1 MSTNQA
7 REDIGRRLGAVRS
20 SIRRAQLQ
28 RGGLLLATVALGGLL
43 AIMAADHFLA
53 PLPVAARWAMF
64 GLWLAATGAAL
75 VIGMRPLLRK
85 IGLVQVARW
94 IEGRHPE
101 IEERMSTVL
110 ELSGSDSGASLEL
123 LDELAKAAGE
133 DVGKVDAR
141 AEMKAVGAGRRWAR
155 PALVLALLFAALFV
169 IWPKEAARLAVRA
182 VAPFSNLGNA
192 AAVKFEV
199 KPGDIEL
206 LEGDALAIAIAY
218 AGPAD
223 ALDLA
228 MTMAGGNELTQPMN
242 REGDFWSYRMDPVRE
257 GFVYRARAGR
267 GESDA
272 FTVTMWPLPG
282 IGEPRV
288 KRTFP
293 EYAGL
298 LPTEEALGTGV
309 EAVRGTKVELAGVLN
324 TAVEAAWLEIEGT
337 RVAEGG
343 VEHSASGG
351 RVSFSWTLAADG
363 GGEAVVTLKHRL
375 GREVEALRFPVRVLE
390 DQLPVVRWLNPIARE
405 LRVRPDEVLGLRYEV
420 AEDFGVAE
428 AGLEVKTA
436 GQETK
441 QIAQDV
447 PAKLPGSA
455 RPARYRGA
463 GELAIG
469 ALVEAWP
476 GANEV
481 RLRVRAAD
489 ARPAELD
496 GPGVGYSEWLLI
508 RIDRNAESLA
518 RQEMRAEH
526 EEARET
532 IEQAI
537 RATQEARQKIDQS
550 GWEMKNEQLSKEA
563 EKNFEEAREKL
574 ADTQEKLENL
584 AGRMEESVHA
594 AKADDVKEAAE
605 QVEQARQEL
614 ESAPLQD
621 GQEQREEKLDQ
632 ARAEAEAAVKKL
644 EEVRNEMDRD
654 RQKIEEL
661 ARFQELAQ
669 QQQELARQAEQQAKQ
684 QAEQQA
690 TAQQESELPQD
701 WQDRQ
706 QAMEEALRQ
715 QLREQPQARAE
726 VLEDQAKEAQALA
739 EQARELSEAQ
749 KALEEQTRQMPV
761 ADQAA
766 PDAPPEAAVDSLREA
781 LAKEQAKIAEAA
793 AEQLA
798 EARQERSE
806 VADLLPEAVAA
817 TREASEQLS
826 KGEDQAAAE
835 AAREAVEALKESV
848 SPPEAGEPEAG
859 QPEAGQPEVGMP
871 EAGQPEAGQPEAG
884 QPEAGQPE
892 AGQPEAGQ
900 PEAGQPEAGQPEAG
914 QPEAGQPE
922 AGQPEAGQPEAGQPE
937 AGQPEAGQPEM
948 GQAPQ
953 GEAPAGQSGESPA
966 QQAERKA
973 EVEALAE
980 RQQDVAEAL
989 EALAAGNPAEA
1000 LQALQE
1006 MQAGEVGEL
1015 AEAIAEMP
1023 QAEASGSMNEAAN
1036 AAQQGS
1042 QQAQAAAE
1050 SGNQGK
1056 PQDAAGQ
1063 HQQSS
1068 ANLAQSAEALGR
1080 AAQEFAQAAEQA
1092 RGQQA
1097 DPNRAPLSPGDLAEA
1112 FQAASRA
1119 EGEAQAA
1126 QAAGQAQQAAAAMAR
1141 AARSARQSMQGRAQP
1156 GQPGQPG
1163 QPAPPGQPGNQPGQQ
1178 PDEGPRSRQA
1188 DPGVPPELAKLGIS
1202 AADWE
1207 KIQATL
1213 KSDVGDGGGAGVPEE
1228 YRGLVKKY
1236 FEAMTEE

>member
-20 SIRRAQLQ
+20 SIRRAQLL

-43 AIMAADHFLA
+43 AMMAADHFLA
-53 PLPVAARWAMF
+53 PLPSAVRWAMF
-64 GLWLAATGAAL
+64 VAWLLATGAAL
-75 VIGMRPLLRK
+75 VVGMRPLLRK

-101 IEERMSTVL
+101 IEERMSTVM
-110 ELSGSDSGASLEL
+110 ELSGTDSGASAGLLE
-123 LDELAKAAGE
+123 ELAKAAGE

-141 AEMKAVGAGRRWAR
+141 AEIKAVGAGRRWAR
-155 PALVLALLFAALFV
+155 PALALALMFAALFA

-206 LEGDALAIAIAY
+206 LDGDALLIETAY
-218 AGPAD
+218 DGPAD
-223 ALDLA
+223 SLDLV
-228 MTMAGGNELTQPMN
+228 MTMASGTEVTQPMN
-242 REGDFWSYRMDPVRE
+242 RDGDGWSYRMDPVRE

-282 IGEPRV
+282 IVEPRV
-288 KRTFP
+288 KRVFP
-293 EYAGL
+293 DYAGL

-309 EAVRGTKVELAGVLN
+309 EAVRGTKIELVGKLN
-324 TAVEAAWLEIEGT
+324 TAIEAAWLEVEGK
-337 RVAEGG
+337 RLAEGAI
-343 VEHSASGG
+343 ERSATGG

-390 DQLPVVRWLNPIARE
+390 DQLPVVRWLSPIARE
-405 LRVRPDEVLGLRYEV
+405 LRVRPDEVVGLRYEV

-428 AGLEVKTA
+428 VALEVKTA
-436 GQETK
+436 GKEPTRM
-441 QIAQDV
+441 AQDLPV
-447 PAKLPGSA
+447 KLGGASK
-455 RPARYRGA
+455 PARYRGE
-463 GELAIG
+463 GKLAIG
-469 ALVEAWP
+469 ALMETWP
-476 GANEV
+476 GANEI

-496 GPGVGYSEWLLI
+496 GPGVGHSEWLLI

-526 EEARET
+526 EEAREK

-537 RATQEARQKIDQS
+537 KATQEARQKMDQS
-550 GWEMKNEQLSKEA
+550 RWEMQNEKLSPQA

-574 ADTQEKLENL
+574 ADTKEKLEEL
-584 AGRMEESVHA
+584 AEQMEEGVHA
-594 AKADDVKEAAE
+594 AKADEVREASE
-605 QVEQARQEL
+605 QVEKAREEL

-621 GQEQREEKLDQ
+621 GKEQREEKMNA
-632 ARAEAEAAVKKL
+632 ARDEAEKAVKNL
-644 EEVRNEMDRD
+644 EEVRNAMDRD

-669 QQQELARQAEQQAKQ
+669 QQQELARQAEQQA
-684 QAEQQA
+684 
-690 TAQQESELPQD
+690 TAQQEAELPQE
-701 WQDRQ
+701 WQDKQ
-706 QAMEEALRQ
+706 QAMEEQLRQ

-726 VLEDQAKEAQALA
+726 VLEQQAEAAKALA

-749 KALEEQTRQMPV
+749 KALEEQSRQMP
-761 ADQAA
+761 AAAEQGQPEAPAQEQAQQ
-766 PDAPPEAAVDSLREA
+766 AAVDSLREA
-781 LAKEQAKIAEAA
+781 LAKEQEKIAEAA

-806 VADLLPEAVAA
+806 AADLLPEAVAA
-817 TREASEQLS
+817 TQEASEQLS

-848 SPPEAGEPEAG
+848 SPSEKGESEQGQSEQGQSEMGEP
-859 QPEAGQPEVGMP
+859 Q
-871 EAGQPEAGQPEAG
+871 
-884 QPEAGQPE
+884 
-892 AGQPEAGQ
+892 
-900 PEAGQPEAGQPEAG
+900 
-914 QPEAGQPE
+914 
-922 AGQPEAGQPEAGQPE
+922 
-937 AGQPEAGQPEM
+937 
-948 GQAPQ
+948 Q
-953 GEAPAGQSGESPA
+953 GESPQGQSGETPA
-966 QQAERKA
+966 EQAERKA

-980 RQQDVAEAL
+980 RQAEVAEAL
-989 EALAAGNPAEA
+989 EALAAGKTDEA
-1000 LQALQE
+1000 MQALQE

-1023 QAEASGSMNEAAN
+1023 QAEASGQMNEAAN

-1042 QQAQAAAE
+1042 QQAEAAAQ
-1050 SGNQGK
+1050 SGSQGK
-1056 PQDAAGQ
+1056 PQEAAGQ
-1063 HQQSS
+1063 HQQ
-1068 ANLAQSAEALGR
+1068 AAGNLERSAEALGR

-1097 DPNRAPLSPGDLAEA
+1097 DPNRAPVSPGDLAEA
-1112 FQAASRA
+1112 FQAASQA
-1119 EGEAQAA
+1119 EGEPQAA
-1126 QAAGQAQQAAAAMAR
+1126 QAAGQAQQAADAMAR
-1141 AARSARQSMQGRAQP
+1141 AAQSAKQRMQGRPQP

-1163 QPAPPGQPGNQPGQQ
+1163 PPGQQPGQPGQQ
-1178 PDEGPRSRQA
+1178 PGEKSQEGPRMREA

-1213 KSDVGDGGGAGVPEE
+1213 KSDVGSGGGAGVPEE
-1228 YRGLVKKY
+1228 YRGLVKEY
-1236 FEAMTEE
+1236 FKAMTDE

>member
-20 SIRRAQLQ
+20 SIRRAQWQ
-28 RGGLLLATVALGGLL
+28 RGGLLLATVAPGGLL

-75 VIGMRPLLRK
+75 VFGMRPLFRK

-110 ELSGSDSGASLEL
+110 ELAGSEGGASREL
-123 LDELAKAAGE
+123 LEELAKAAGE

-141 AEMKAVGAGRRWAR
+141 AEIKAVGAGRRWAR
-155 PALVLALLFAALFV
+155 PALALAVLFAALFA
-169 IWPKEAARLAVRA
+169 IWPQEAARLAVRA
-182 VAPFSNLGNA
+182 VAPFSSLGNA

-199 KPGDIEL
+199 EPGDIEL
-206 LEGDALAIAIAY
+206 LEGDALEIAVGY
-218 AGPAD
+218 DGPAE
-223 ALDLA
+223 ALELA
-228 MTMAGGNELTQPMN
+228 LTMAGGGELTQPMS

-257 GFVYRARAGR
+257 GFTYRARAGR

-272 FTVTMWPLPG
+272 FAVTVWPLPG
-282 IGEPRV
+282 IVEPRV
-288 KRTFP
+288 KRVFP

-309 EAVRGTKVELAGVLN
+309 EAVRGTKVELAGNLN
-324 TAVEAAWLEIEGT
+324 TAVEAAWLEIDGT
-337 RVAEGG
+337 RVAEGA
-343 VEHSASGG
+343 VERSASGG
-351 RVSFSWTLAADG
+351 RVSFAWTLAADG

-375 GREVEALRFPVRVLE
+375 GREVAALRLPVRVLE
-390 DQLPVVRWLNPIARE
+390 DQVPVVRWLNPIARE

-428 AGLEVKTA
+428 AALELKTA
-436 GQETK
+436 DQAVRR
-441 QIAQDV
+441 IAQEL
-447 PAKLPGSA
+447 PAKLGGSA

-469 ALVEAWP
+469 ELVEAWP
-476 GANEV
+476 GASEI
-481 RLRVRAAD
+481 RLRVTAAD
-489 ARPAELD
+489 GRPAELD
-496 GPGVGYSEWLLI
+496 GPGVGHSEWLLI
-508 RIDRNAESLA
+508 RIDRDAESLA

-526 EEARET
+526 EEAREA
-532 IEQAI
+532 IEEAI
-537 RATQEARQKIDQS
+537 RATREARQKMDQS
-550 GWEMKNEQLSKEA
+550 AWEMKNEQLSKEA

-574 ADTQEKLENL
+574 ADTREKLEEL

-594 AKADDVKEAAE
+594 AKADEVKEAAE

-621 GQEQREEKLDQ
+621 GKEQREETLDQ
-632 ARAEAEAAVKKL
+632 ARAEAEAAVKTL
-644 EEVRNEMDRD
+644 EQVRDEMDRD

-669 QQQELARQAEQQAKQ
+669 QQQELARQAEQL
-684 QAEQQA
+684 AEQQA
-690 TAQQESELPQD
+690 GQEAEPQAEPQVAARQDAELPPD
-701 WQDRQ
+701 WQERQ
-706 QAMEEALRQ
+706 RAMEEALRQ

-726 VLEDQAKEAQALA
+726 VLEEQARAAEELA
-739 EQARELSEAQ
+739 EQARELAEAQ
-749 KALEEQTRQMPV
+749 QGLEEQSRQIP
-761 ADQAA
+761 AA
-766 PDAPPEAAVDSLREA
+766 EQGQPEAPPQEAVDSLREA

-798 EARQERSE
+798 AARQERSE

-817 TREASEQLS
+817 TQEASEQLS

-835 AAREAVEALKESV
+835 AAREAVEALKEAV
-848 SPPEAGEPEAG
+848 SP
-859 QPEAGQPEVGMP
+859 P

-922 AGQPEAGQPEAGQPE
+922 AGQPEGGPAAE
-937 AGQPEAGQPEM
+937 
-948 GQAPQ
+948 GQA
-953 GEAPAGQSGESPA
+953 GETPAA
-966 QQAERKA
+966 QAGRTA
-973 EVEALAE
+973 AVEALAA
-980 RQQDVAEAL
+980 RQQEVAEAL
-989 EALAAGNPAEA
+989 EALAAGNPGEA

-1023 QAEASGSMNEAAN
+1023 QAEASGQMNEAAN

-1050 SGNQGK
+1050 SGSQGK

-1063 HQQSS
+1063 HQQAS
-1068 ANLAQSAEALGR
+1068 ANLERSAEALGR
-1080 AAQEFAQAAEQA
+1080 AAEQFAQAAEQA

-1119 EGEAQAA
+1119 EGEAQPAE
-1126 QAAGQAQQAAAAMAR
+1126 AAGQAQQAAAAMAR
-1141 AARSARQSMQGRAQP
+1141 AARSARQSMQGRS
-1156 GQPGQPG
+1156 QPG

-1213 KSDVGDGGGAGVPEE
+1213 KSDVGAGGGAGVPEE